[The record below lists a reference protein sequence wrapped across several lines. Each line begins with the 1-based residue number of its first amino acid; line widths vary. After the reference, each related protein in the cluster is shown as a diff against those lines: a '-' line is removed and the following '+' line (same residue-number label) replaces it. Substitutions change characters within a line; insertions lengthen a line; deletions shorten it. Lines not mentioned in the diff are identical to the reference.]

1 MKFLFIISLFFSTT
15 SSPNISY
22 FRKLFAESSTNEM
35 MAKVLLQDGDKY
47 SSQSIVYNGYYGA
60 GKMIMAKYYLNP
72 YSKLSSF
79 SEGKSILESSIEK
92 DTANV
97 ELRYLRLTIQNNAP
111 SFLGYKSK
119 VDDDRNFL
127 TSSLS
132 KLKDEELKT
141 IISKYLQQ

>member
-1 MKFLFIISLFFSTT
+1 
-15 SSPNISY
+15 
-22 FRKLFAESSTNEM
+22 
-35 MAKVLLQDGDKY
+35 
-47 SSQSIVYNGYYGA
+47 
-60 GKMIMAKYYLNP
+60 MIMAKYYLNP

-79 SEGKSILESSIEK
+79 SEGKSFLESSIEK